1 MTRLLSC
8 CATAF
13 LILVGCASP
22 VDSRQLSPGRSGLA
36 LELVDAPN
44 RQVKEINVTI
54 KRVTAHS
61 NVAGWVEVFNQG
73 PVTVDLLTL
82 KTRVMDLGFANLP
95 QGKISQIRLY
105 LEESGTQNVV
115 LPGGE
120 VEPLKVP
127 SGVQSGIKIKGPF
140 ELNSCAVT
148 TVQLD
153 FDGHKSIWYHP
164 TGNGGDWVLRPVIH
178 TKKVRT
184 EGAPCDGTPGSGG
197 GAGGGTGINEGA
209 GGGVGV
215 PGAGGGAG
223 GGVGVPGAGGGSG
236 SGAGGG
242 GGSGEPFLEVP
253 GGACTSSGGCLSG
266 VCQDGVCQ
274 KGAQGTPCFAGPNCV
289 SGVCGADGSCTAPAN
304 PFPTGSNGTPCLSGS
319 QCVSGVCSGGVCS
332 PGLQGQPCQQAADC
346 DLGFVCVANACEP
359 ELN

>member
-1 MTRLLSC
+1 MTRLLPC
-8 CATAF
+8 CVAVF
-13 LILVGCASP
+13 SILVGCASP
-22 VDSRQLSPGRSGLA
+22 VDSRQLSPGRAGLA

-105 LEESGTQNVV
+105 LEETGTQNVV

-140 ELNSCAVT
+140 DLNSCAVT

-164 TGNGGDWVLRPVIH
+164 TGNGGDWILRPVIH

-184 EGAPCDGTPGSGG
+184 EGAPCNGTPGT
-197 GAGGGTGINEGA
+197 GGGTGINEGGGPGSGT
-209 GGGVGV
+209 GGGTGT
-215 PGAGGGAG
+215 GTGGGAG
-223 GGVGVPGAGGGSG
+223 GGLAGTGGG

-242 GGSGEPFLEVP
+242 GGSGEPLLELP
-253 GGACTSSGGCLSG
+253 GGSCTSNGACLSG

-274 KGAQGTPCFAGPNCV
+274 KGAQGTPCFAGPNCA
-289 SGVCGADGSCTAPAN
+289 SGVCGADGSCTAPVN
-304 PFPTGSNGTPCLSGS
+304 PFPTGQVGTPCLSGS
-319 QCVSGVCSGGVCS
+319 MCTTGVCSGGVCS
-332 PGLQGQPCQQAADC
+332 PGIQGQPCQQASDC
-346 DLGFVCVANACEP
+346 DLGYVCAANACEP
-359 ELN
+359 EIN